1 MIENAKIGGALFCSH
16 RTIDIDGRVGLRVGL
31 SPWDK
36 QAEDEYPSKWRW
48 EVVEL
53 PHGVQIV
60 NKMSKGSLSV
70 SDSSCNGIGDRRVYT
85 TISPA
90 YTIPCCIFQ
99 LVERPK
105 IMFIPRVVG
114 SASDAETDVVAVRR
128 ALTGRLEITFNMPRP
143 SRFNLREWTWWALK
157 DMPQWTS
164 LALIRVEM
172 VVDGDVKAVEEAEPS
187 VPGPIKKARVDAE
200 EGAQ

>member
-1 MIENAKIGGALFCSH
+1 M
-16 RTIDIDGRVGLRVGL
+16 GL

-53 PHGVQIV
+53 PHGMQIV